1 MLTRSRN
8 DNRGWIMKYIWTVKG
23 TKIEDFYI
31 WYYNYDLSSKHAS
44 SIPSDK
50 EDKLDCRYIT
60 NRMLRRKIGEVNS
73 FGYYR
78 VPDLKERYERRRKKK
93 KVNESCSP
101 GC

>member
-1 MLTRSRN
+1 
-8 DNRGWIMKYIWTVKG
+8 MKYVWTVKG

-31 WYYNYDLSSKHAS
+31 WYDNYDLSSKYAS